1 VSAAGRAMLLH
12 FQSSFKSFFVLPGEI
27 IHLFAFG
34 ALQLDHVIVGHRTF
48 LKTAPHKVTGKARYL
63 AFNYLDYL

>member
-1 VSAAGRAMLLH
+1 MSAAGRAMLLH
-12 FQSSFKSFFVLPGEI
+12 FQSSFESFFVLSGEV

-48 LKTAPHKVTGKARYL
+48 
-63 AFNYLDYL
+63 